1 MENTRV
7 PHRKEA
13 GAEQRLTL
21 DTIYA
26 HAHAYAEVVRAWL
39 PCLHLCLRVCCAVF
53 ADLVVFVVAVAAAV
67 CLCALGKRGG
77 EEQEQEEEGGQTCTV
92 NDLSQGKDIFMIDD
106 THDLDLS
113 QGSER
118 KLHAWL
124 LVA

>member
-1 MENTRV
+1 
-7 PHRKEA
+7 
-13 GAEQRLTL
+13 
-21 DTIYA
+21 
-26 HAHAYAEVVRAWL
+26 
-39 PCLHLCLRVCCAVF
+39 VF

-67 CLCALGKRGG
+67 CMGAVGKRGG